1 MRGGANRD
9 APRTV
14 PIERKLPFLNLNAP
28 LENGEHYFFKKLLH
42 RIALI
47 SILNPRAW
55 WVWPSWLRRQIV
67 ALEIEGSSPF
77 THPSAP
83 EKKFLHF

>member
-28 LENGEHYFFKKLLH
+28 LENGEHYFFKKTLASNRVNLYTD
-42 RIALI
+42 
-47 SILNPRAW
+47 
-55 WVWPSWLRRQIV
+55 
-67 ALEIEGSSPF
+67 SSRMVGM
-77 THPSAP
+77 A
-83 EKKFLHF
+83 